1 MKEGKGYVILYKNQM
16 GLSHGGQDYGYELDV
31 NHCTG
36 ERRGALAASF
46 KKHKIQATR
55 IDAEGLVSSRRLN
68 VFLVG
73 TDRVEEVLGLV
84 EANCRERTIE
94 MEDKEYNGHIFVDV
108 QRTIVIGGATVFLMG
123 EARLMKIKGL
133 YNE

>member
-1 MKEGKGYVILYKNQM
+1 MLYCIKIRW
-16 GLSHGGQDYGYELDV
+16 DYPMEDKIMDMNLMLIIVQEKDAGP
-31 NHCTG
+31 
-36 ERRGALAASF
+36 LAASF

-73 TDRVEEVLGLV
+73 TDRVDEVLGLV